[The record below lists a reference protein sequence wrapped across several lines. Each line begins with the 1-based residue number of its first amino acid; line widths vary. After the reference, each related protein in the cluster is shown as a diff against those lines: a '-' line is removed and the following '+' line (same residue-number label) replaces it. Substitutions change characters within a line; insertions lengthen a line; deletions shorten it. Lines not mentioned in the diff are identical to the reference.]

1 MDERSDILISRVVDG
16 VASAADLAEL
26 ETVAASRPG
35 VWRELALAQRDQA
48 LLSQEVARAISAAD
62 VVGLPVMVETH
73 HESLSLAS
81 RWKKAGVWGGWAA
94 AAAMALAYVG
104 VGPGGSNSGSQASLI
119 PSMKVLEK
127 NLTADQAWQLYEA
140 TGSREQRL
148 IGVLPERVLIE
159 ATPSED
165 GKSIKMVFVRQL
177 VETQTVDGLYK
188 GTVDEAGKRG
198 MVKATMPALA
208 PVLKD
213 VPLAQPAARRRVL
226 PPV

>member
-1 MDERSDILISRVVDG
+1 MDERADILISRVVDG
-16 VASAADLAEL
+16 VASASDLAEL

-35 VWRELALAQRDQA
+35 VWRELAYAQRDQA
-48 LLSQEVARAISAAD
+48 LLSQEVARAIAAAD
-62 VVGLPVMVETH
+62 VVGLPAAVETH
-73 HESLSLAS
+73 HESLSLSS

-94 AAAMALAYVG
+94 AAVMALAYVG

-119 PSMKVLEK
+119 PSMKVLEN

-159 ATPSED
+159 ATPSPD
-165 GKSIKMVFVRQL
+165 GKSVRMVFVRQL
-177 VETQTVDGLYK
+177 VETKTVDQLFK
-188 GTVDEAGKRG
+188 PTVDEAGTQG
-198 MVKATMPALA
+198 MVPTEIPALRDA
-208 PVLKD
+208 PP
-213 VPLAQPAARRRVL
+213 VPPKNTKRYL